1 MRKEKFMLCRF
12 VTGVSAALIA
22 LSFAAETV
30 AQGAPSEP
38 NTKVV
43 LSLVSLGQP
52 EISLLVGSTG
62 DADVSERTIKPQQKP
77 QLSDFHFTHKVDK
90 ASAKLC

>member
-1 MRKEKFMLCRF
+1 MKIEELMFCRF

-22 LSFAAETV
+22 LSFAAGTV

-52 EISLLVGSTG
+52 EISLLVGSNG
-62 DADVSERTIKPQQKP
+62 DTAVSERTIKPQQKP

-90 ASAKLC
+90 ASAKLF